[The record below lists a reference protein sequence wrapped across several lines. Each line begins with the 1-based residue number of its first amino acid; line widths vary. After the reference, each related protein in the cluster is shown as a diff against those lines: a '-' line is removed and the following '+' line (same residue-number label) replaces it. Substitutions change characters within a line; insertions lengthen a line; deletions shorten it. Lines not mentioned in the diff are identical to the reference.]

1 MLQSLKKQVYHE
13 NETSHVPKRNTSRVM
28 MRFTAALGEVAGASA
43 SFDTFVPTTSRGSQR
58 ISIQTTTAW
67 MQHQRHRTCYS
78 FWCWVLILTATTT
91 TKRTIPAV
99 VAFSGSLLRLDVA
112 VVATR
117 DLVAVTRCHY
127 RRRRATSHLATAVGS
142 ISVRMT
148 SSSIRECSSSR
159 SMVPETISLT
169 CTDGIVLTGQSYQR
183 HASRNGDEKKNAPPS
198 DRRRRILCL
207 HGWMDNCRSYY
218 YFAPHLLEQLKGD
231 DHDNENDVHL
241 VALDFPG
248 HGRSDHFGPGRPGMV
263 LAELIV
269 YVAEALRALGWTTH
283 HGHSG
288 DNGGDAA
295 AMAQPTT
302 KNITLVGHSM
312 GAAVACL
319 YAASFPEQIDKLVL
333 LEGVGPLAR
342 PALDA
347 AKHVRKHVEK
357 RLLSPTLYAEP
368 RRYENLELAVA
379 ARCRTARTWPG
390 NQYLSETAAR
400 QLVEYGTKE
409 STSTTGDDD
418 IGVGTTITTTLVAN
432 YYYQFRHD
440 PRLQWPSLQF
450 FTQEQTDG
458 VYKDIQCPTALILAA
473 DGWPFDESTRRRT
486 MELLRPVH
494 TVTLPGSHHWH
505 MDPDTA
511 PAVVEQAAAFLRSS
525 VASAVEGFVE

>member
-1 MLQSLKKQVYHE
+1 
-13 NETSHVPKRNTSRVM
+13 
-28 MRFTAALGEVAGASA
+28 
-43 SFDTFVPTTSRGSQR
+43 
-58 ISIQTTTAW
+58 
-67 MQHQRHRTCYS
+67 
-78 FWCWVLILTATTT
+78 
-91 TKRTIPAV
+91 
-99 VAFSGSLLRLDVA
+99 
-112 VVATR
+112 
-117 DLVAVTRCHY
+117 
-127 RRRRATSHLATAVGS
+127 
-142 ISVRMT
+142 
-148 SSSIRECSSSR
+148 
-159 SMVPETISLT
+159 MVPETISFT

-183 HASRNGDEKKNAPPS
+183 YSSRNGDEKNAPLS
-198 DRRRRILCL
+198 DHRRRRRRILCL

-218 YFAPHLLEQLKGD
+218 YFAPHLLERLVNGD
-231 DHDNENDVHL
+231 EHDNEHVHL

-288 DNGGDAA
+288 DSGGGGDAA
-295 AMAQPTT
+295 TVAQPTKT
-302 KNITLVGHSM
+302 ITLVGHSM

-319 YAASFPEQIDKLVL
+319 YAASFPEHIDKLVL

-390 NQYLSETAAR
+390 NQYLSEAAAR
-400 QLVEYGTKE
+400 QLVEYGTKV
-409 STSTTGDDD
+409 STTGDDD
-418 IGVGTTITTTLVAN
+418 DDVVGTTTTTLDAD
-432 YYYQFRHD
+432 YYQFRHD

-511 PAVVEQAAAFLRSS
+511 PAVVEQTAAFLRSS
-525 VASAVEGFVE
+525 AASS

>member
-1 MLQSLKKQVYHE
+1 
-13 NETSHVPKRNTSRVM
+13 
-28 MRFTAALGEVAGASA
+28 
-43 SFDTFVPTTSRGSQR
+43 
-58 ISIQTTTAW
+58 
-67 MQHQRHRTCYS
+67 
-78 FWCWVLILTATTT
+78 
-91 TKRTIPAV
+91 
-99 VAFSGSLLRLDVA
+99 
-112 VVATR
+112 
-117 DLVAVTRCHY
+117 
-127 RRRRATSHLATAVGS
+127 
-142 ISVRMT
+142 MT
-148 SSSIRECSSSR
+148 SSFTRECSSSR

-183 HASRNGDEKKNAPPS
+183 QHSSGNGDEKKNAVPS
-198 DRRRRILCL
+198 DFRRRRRILCL

-218 YFAPHLLEQLKGD
+218 YFAPQLLERIKCD
-231 DHDNENDVHL
+231 EHDVHL

-283 HGHSG
+283 HGHSSG
-288 DNGGDAA
+288 SGDAA
-295 AMAQPTT
+295 TVAQQTT

-319 YAASFPEQIDKLVL
+319 YAASFPEHIDKLVL

-342 PALDA
+342 PAVDA

-409 STSTTGDDD
+409 STSTTGDDND
-418 IGVGTTITTTLVAN
+418 VGTTSTTTTLAAAD
-432 YYYQFRHD
+432 YYQFRHD

-525 VASAVEGFVE
+525 ATSQAELSAVERLVE